1 MTVGP
6 QVGDRKVADFFAE
19 AGDYSTKGDGD
30 YTVFVMNGISVER
43 ILGLP
48 LEVSD
53 SFLYELLL
61 AFDKASIAI
70 EEDGLG
76 LVSQLEQL
84 VGFANDLLV
93 EV

>member
-1 MTVGP
+1 
-6 QVGDRKVADFFAE
+6 
-19 AGDYSTKGDGD
+19 
-30 YTVFVMNGISVER
+30 MNGISVER